1 MNRIIQVQSKYM
13 REVRNNAVQL
23 SELKTQMLEFRRR
36 YDDTTNVTR
45 IGSLTNGYVD
55 GNSSSSTAVSPS
67 YHSAAQKSHNDI
79 VDVDSSTSHSSSSSS
94 TDVPVIRQDSPSSS
108 SSDTS
113 SPSPPA
119 KKNIKPRAATIILKR
134 RIAEP
139 GASTAAKQSRNQL

>member
-36 YDDTTNVTR
+36 YDDTTNVSR
-45 IGSLTNGYVD
+45 IGSLTTGFVD
-55 GNSSSSTAVSPS
+55 GNSSSSAVVAPS
-67 YHSAAQKSHNDI
+67 YHSAAQKSRNDI
-79 VDVDSSTSHSSSSSS
+79 VDEEISSPSHSSSSSS
-94 TDVPVIRQDSPSSS
+94 SEVALIREGSPSPSSS
-108 SSDTS
+108 DAS
-113 SPSPPA
+113 SPSPPL

-139 GASTAAKQSRNQL
+139 GASTAAKQSRK